1 MSKANQI
8 SRRQFVA
15 SALSTVAFAALAT
28 HSIADAQM
36 QAMKGG

>member
-1 MSKANQI
+1 MSEANRVT
-8 SRRQFVA
+8 RREFVA
-15 SALSTVAFAALAT
+15 SALSTAAFAALAT